1 MRRMHEA
8 PGVVPMRGMQTRTKV
23 KGSALPLPAGS
34 YVCTAR
40 PVTILGMSHGGNGR
54 STSVAVSITMLI
66 AGTLVTLAMIG
77 GVILLALDGH
87 DATFIAGIVAPTVAA
102 AGSVLVA
109 LGKLVSLERKQD
121 KQTETLD
128 EQTETLQQI
137 EHQTNGALRDHVTKA
152 VERAFNNRFGPP
164 DPNGGPK

>member
-1 MRRMHEA
+1 
-8 PGVVPMRGMQTRTKV
+8 
-23 KGSALPLPAGS
+23 
-34 YVCTAR
+34 
-40 PVTILGMSHGGNGR
+40 
-54 STSVAVSITMLI
+54 MLI
-66 AGTLVTLAMIG
+66 AGTLVTLAMIA

-121 KQTETLD
+121 

-137 EHQTNGALRDHVTKA
+137 EHQTNGALREHVTNA
-152 VERAFNNRFGPP
+152 VKRALDDRFGPL
-164 DPNGGPK
+164 DGRGPK